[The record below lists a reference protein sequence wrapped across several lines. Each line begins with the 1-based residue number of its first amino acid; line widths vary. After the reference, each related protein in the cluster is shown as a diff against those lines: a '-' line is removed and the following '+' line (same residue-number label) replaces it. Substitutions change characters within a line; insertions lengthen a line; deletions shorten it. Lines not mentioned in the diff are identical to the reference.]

1 MLDEMCGIQNRFP
14 SGEPGVTSAFQLSD
28 ELSLKTGVLISCQS
42 RIQALPRRKAEEV
55 Q

>member
-1 MLDEMCGIQNRFP
+1 MFDEMCRDDSIQNR
-14 SGEPGVTSAFQLSD
+14 QLSD
-28 ELSLKTGVLISCQS
+28 ELSLMTGVLIYCQS